1 MIYKFGNHLHTGGPK
16 AMFRIMSPCK
26 GGRVVKNDI
35 GPGNDPWERS
45 GSGLIIDSDSLDKLH
60 RILDIFS

>member
-1 MIYKFGNHLHTGGPK
+1 MNLAIICIQAEPK
-16 AMFRIMSPCK
+16 AMFTNYVTK
-26 GGRVVKNDI
+26 GGRVVKNNI
-35 GPGNDPWERS
+35 GPSTDPWERS